1 MACYDFPMFFREKV
15 NRGTRV
21 LQLVESYRN
30 EEGKPRQR
38 VVLSLGDAAVP
49 EDEFKPI
56 ARAVELRLRREE
68 PLFPVE
74 LSSEAASWVVRITRL
89 ADEARSVPLKP
100 GTTRLDGV
108 VFDRIR
114 TDDVV
119 GFGPHLVGLGAWNAL
134 GLSAILKQQGMSDE
148 RIALCQMMVVNRLV
162 EPLSEWALADWV
174 NRTALPEMLDTE
186 LSRTTKDRLYRTSD
200 ELLGYKKEI
209 EQALRESEQ
218 ELFSLR
224 RSIVLYDVTNT
235 HFEGLCQNN
244 PKAKHGKNKQ
254 KRNDCRQVAVGMAFD
269 EHGFA
274 LAHEVFEGNMAD
286 TKTLVSML
294 ERLDLADE
302 GLKPV
307 VILDAGFASEEN
319 IRLLEERGC
328 SYIINITR
336 GSRSRYAAHFENET
350 FAPLPGRQPDRKV
363 EVKRITDPENEERR
377 LVLCRSAQRREKER
391 AMISKAEERFLSDA
405 ETLRKRIETGRLK
418 KPDVIERKIGAL
430 FKKHPRVARFY
441 QAEHKKQTLQ
451 LQRNDA
457 KLDEAL
463 SLCGDYVLK
472 TDRTLP
478 AETLWQLYMTLL
490 EAEKGFR
497 MLKGTLGLRPNF
509 HQLEH
514 RVDGHIFISVLAYHL
529 LRWIGYRLETAGDLR
544 EWRTLRRLLGTHVVT
559 TTRLPLAD
567 GREISIR
574 QPSHPD
580 EEQQRIYTLL
590 GIDWKHAYLPRKTE
604 VAP

>member
-1 MACYDFPMFFREKV
+1 MFFREKIS
-15 NRGTRV
+15 RGSRV

-30 EEGKPRQR
+30 EEGNPRQR
-38 VVLSLGDAAVP
+38 VVVSLGDAAVP
-49 EDEFKPI
+49 AEEFKPI
-56 ARAVELRLRREE
+56 ARAVELRLRREDS
-68 PLFPVE
+68 LFPME
-74 LSSEAASWVVRITRL
+74 LSCEAAAWVVRITRV
-89 ADEARSVPLKP
+89 AEEARSVPLKS
-100 GTTRLDGV
+100 GTIRLDGV
-108 VFDRIR
+108 IIDRIGI
-114 TDDVV
+114 DDVV
-119 GFGPHLVGLGAWNAL
+119 GFGPHLVGLGAWDAL
-134 GLSAILKQQGMSDE
+134 GLSTILKKRGMSDE
-148 RIALCQMMVVNRLV
+148 RIALSQMMVVNRLV
-162 EPLSEWALADWV
+162 EPLSEWALADWI
-174 NRTALPEMLDTE
+174 NRTALPEILGTE

-200 ELLGYKKEI
+200 ELLGYRKEI
-209 EQALRESEQ
+209 EQALRDSEQ

-235 HFEGLCQNN
+235 HFEGLCQSN

-274 LAHEVFEGNMAD
+274 LAHEVFEGNIAD

-294 ERLDLADE
+294 DRLDIGD
-302 GLKPV
+302 GQLKPI

-319 IRLLEERGC
+319 IQLLEKRGC

-336 GSRSRYAAHFENET
+336 GSRSRYAKHFSSET
-350 FAPLPGRQPDRKV
+350 FVPLPGRPLGKTV
-363 EVKRITDPENEERR
+363 EVKRICDPENEDRR

-391 AMISKAEERFLSDA
+391 AIISKAEERFLADA
-405 ETLRKRIETGRLK
+405 EALRKRIKSGRLK

-430 FKKHPRVARFY
+430 FKKHLRVARFY
-441 QAEHKKQTLQ
+441 QAEHKEHTLKIE
-451 LQRNDA
+451 RNDA

-472 TDRTLP
+472 TDKTLP
-478 AETLWQLYMTLL
+478 AETLWELYMTLL

-514 RVDGHIFISVLAYHL
+514 RIDGHIFISVLAYHL
-529 LRWIGYRLETAGDLR
+529 LRWIGYRLETAGEPR
-544 EWRTLRRLLGTHVVT
+544 EWRTLRRLLGTHVIT
-559 TTRLPLAD
+559 TTRLPLDD

-574 QPSHPD
+574 KPSQPD
-580 EEQQRIYTLL
+580 EEQKRIYTLL
-590 GIDWKHAYLPRKTE
+590 GIDYKHAYSPIKTE
-604 VAP
+604 MAP